1 MNIDTQLDNICRDIV
16 QIRDEGKPCIICKLG
31 RMTKYDQVC
40 HFFHRRHHGTRWNT
54 LNLHLGHQICN
65 QKEEG
70 TNGQGDKDLM
80 LEHMSNVVDFI
91 GYNNFE
97 YLKSMRFKNVHF
109 SKSDKLEL
117 LKELK
122 IELKR
127 TKIQTI

>member
-1 MNIDTQLDNICRDIV
+1 MNIDTQLDDICRDIV
-16 QIRDEGKPCIICKLG
+16 QIRDEGKPCIICDKG
-31 RMTKYDQVC
+31 YMTKYDQVC
-40 HFFHRRHHGTRWNT
+40 HLFHRRHHGTRWNT

-70 TNGQGDKDLM
+70 KNGQGDKGLM
-80 LEHMSNVVDFI
+80 LKHMLNVVGLI
-91 GYNNFE
+91 GYDNFE
-97 YLKSMRFKNVHF
+97 NLKCMRFQNVHF

-122 IELKR
+122 TELKR